1 MKDNGI
7 LRRILLAILLCLL
20 ILPYTQEKLLLF
32 KETPLNGA
40 ITTVDKPLFSVSEW
54 QAGHSGGVSSQN
66 HGSGSQ

>member
-1 MKDNGI
+1 MMKDNGI

-40 ITTVDKPLFSVSEW
+40 ITTVDKPLFSLSEW
-54 QAGHSGGVSSQN
+54 LEGTFQEKTESF
-66 HGSGSQ
+66 